1 MFKVIRLTLLSI
13 LLVSVGVS
21 FGQCPEPNQ
30 VLKPDYRE
38 GWGDNSQSKTGSLRP
53 GDTYEMNFIAQSGL
67 KYRITLLSGT
77 GPFTDENIDFQLVGS
92 EVNKVEENGKSTYK
106 RQEVV
111 YFDSRNQPEGEK
123 MTFSTPKTRKLTLKM
138 KLNGVDDTKLV
149 QCVIVFVE
157 SKRELQVG
165 F

>member
-1 MFKVIRLTLLSI
+1 
-13 LLVSVGVS
+13 
-21 FGQCPEPNQ
+21 
-30 VLKPDYRE
+30 
-38 GWGDNSQSKTGSLRP
+38 
-53 GDTYEMNFIAQSGL
+53 MNFIVQAGL
-67 KYRITLLSGT
+67 KNRMTLLSGAT
-77 GPFTDENIDFQLVGS
+77 NFTDENVDFQLIGT
-92 EVNKVEENGKSTYK
+92 EVNKAEENGKSVYK

-123 MTFSTPKTRKLTLKM
+123 MVFSSPKTRKLTLKI
-138 KLNGVDDTKLV
+138 KLNGVEYSKLV